1 MQAPPLPTGL
11 HPTVRTLSC
20 HPALRGAV
28 LPYFSCEITAAP
40 FTRHLVPDGSVDLLF
55 SLDGSQG
62 HRPGVVEPEICV
74 AGAVTS
80 PVAVQR
86 PVGSRVIGVSF
97 APGAAAAFLGLP
109 LHQLTDQVCDL
120 RELWGR
126 DAADLLDRLRE
137 AAPAARGELL
147 DGFLLRKRAIARAPD
162 PALAA
167 GVELIRSHGG
177 QLSMRALADRL
188 GVPERRLERLFLA
201 GVGVSPKKLSRI
213 ARLHAV
219 LGRLAR
225 PHAAQ
230 VSWGMLA
237 IEHGFSDQAH
247 MIREFRQLVGTTPAS
262 YARGGQLSHTFG
274 AGLTAEHPPRLRA

>member
-1 MQAPPLPTGL
+1 MQATPLPTGS

-40 FTRHLVPDGSVDLLF
+40 FTRHLVPDGSVDVLF
-55 SLDGSQG
+55 SLDGSHGQ
-62 HRPGVVEPEICV
+62 RPGAVEPEICV

-109 LHQLTDQVCDL
+109 LHHLTDQVCDL
-120 RELWGR
+120 RELWGN
-126 DAADLLDRLRE
+126 DAAELLDQLRE
-137 AAPAARGELL
+137 AEPAARADLL
-147 DGFLLRKRAIARAPD
+147 DGFLLRKRAAARVPD

-177 QLSMRALADRL
+177 RLPMRVLADRL
-188 GVPERRLERLFLA
+188 DVPERRLERLFLA
-201 GVGVSPKKLSRI
+201 GVGISPKKLSRI

-219 LGRLAR
+219 LGRLAQ

-237 IEHGFSDQAH
+237 IELGFADQSH
-247 MIREFRQLVGTTPAS
+247 MIREFRQLVGTTPAG
-262 YARGGQLSHTFG
+262 YVRDGQLSHTFG
-274 AGLTAEHPPRLRA
+274 AGLTVARPPRLRV